1 MVRFASIA
9 LAGSLVLGQA
19 VPLPQFDVA
28 SVKPNTLLEQPSNNW
43 RVTPGRTDYHN
54 SQLIELIRLAW
65 GDFQLRVENGP
76 DWITRGRFDVVVQY
90 PADTPRAATGP
101 MMRTLLTD
109 RFKLAAHLEPR
120 EVPTYSLV
128 LARADRRLGP
138 RLTSPL
144 AECPLANGT
153 IPPPGS
159 GPACGPG
166 VNQGSMRFGNIR
178 IANIALYLSR
188 VVGRR
193 VIDNTGLTD
202 PYKIDLKFTPPQ
214 VLAAAASSAG
224 APPAPLP
231 EPEAPDVFVALQE
244 QLGLKLE
251 DANGQIQVLVID
263 HVEQPTPD

>member
-1 MVRFASIA
+1 MVRFATIA

-19 VPLPQFDVA
+19 APLPQFDVA

-128 LARADRRLGP
+128 VAEPIADW
-138 RLTSPL
+138 
-144 AECPLANGT
+144 
-153 IPPPGS
+153 
-159 GPACGPG
+159 GPG
-166 VNQGSMRFGNIR
+166 
-178 IANIALYLSR
+178 
-188 VVGRR
+188 
-193 VIDNTGLTD
+193 
-202 PYKIDLKFTPPQ
+202 
-214 VLAAAASSAG
+214 
-224 APPAPLP
+224 
-231 EPEAPDVFVALQE
+231 
-244 QLGLKLE
+244 
-251 DANGQIQVLVID
+251 
-263 HVEQPTPD
+263 